1 MNFATGVPEDLDL
14 DNVLDN
20 YLTQLHGDVPASA
33 AAGMQAPGAGM
44 QMMGDGLAGLSTANF
59 GGMAGLVGMQ
69 GMLNQGMYGGMAG
82 MPNMAGMQMGLAGL
96 QQPGMTAAAAGGG
109 RQTSAKAKSA
119 GTRGRRQSEKALSK
133 AADDDSDAQSS
144 DGSASSGE
152 QKSRKKRELGNDDD
166 MTAAE
171 KRHLALQ
178 EKNRRAQRR
187 FRERQKAKIQDL
199 HQQIEE
205 LTQKVGGLQTE
216 NAALHSRTSILE
228 KVLDMRNEQIQVMQ
242 ESKEITQQVDEQTEG
257 PPLTLTA
264 VSGQSISLTTDMLKA
279 LSPEQIY
286 KIYQTYIKELSSR
299 LVELNQ
305 EGCAS
310 DDITAQVEKLTK
322 EVSFL
327 LMRLSVV
334 RPIETRKFIA
344 VSRQYLHNEE
354 EAIDMW
360 KSVVNSINLSEKQKL
375 DIVQWKQLFMQKV
388 EPIVD
393 ERKKL
398 NVQIQAHLPQ
408 ESFHTRNAITYIKTH
423 EAVAKLR
430 ENLRAEHNV
439 TIEFCAAVFKGV
451 LNSFQMASLLV
462 QAYPAVPDA
471 LAVASA
477 VIADMNDKG
486 QTLPSAL
493 ADMQSN
499 QGMPGLSMAAPL
511 LCPASDHNPNAPST
525 AAAAAAAAAAAGV
538 LQGASIGLGAVQN
551 GTVPLLQTLQQSNT
565 MSAAPAGANMPAAAV
580 DSLLAGQ
587 LQ

>member
-1 MNFATGVPEDLDL
+1 M
-14 DNVLDN
+14 
-20 YLTQLHGDVPASA
+20 HG
-33 AAGMQAPGAGM
+33 GNMMQH
-44 QMMGDGLAGLSTANF
+44 QGLAGGLPAALLSQAGILGF
-59 GGMAGLVGMQ
+59 GGQDPGQLGLDPQALARLMPEGGQ
-69 GMLNQGMYGGMAG
+69 GMSSGLNSNA
-82 MPNMAGMQMGLAGL
+82 
-96 QQPGMTAAAAGGG
+96 QP
-109 RQTSAKAKSA
+109 
-119 GTRGRRQSEKALSK
+119 RGRARNSSDAKHARSK
-133 AADDDSDAQSS
+133 PESHDHDSDAQSS

-152 QKSRKKRELGNDDD
+152 QKSRKKREISNDDD
-166 MTAAE
+166 LSVAE
-171 KRHLALQ
+171 RRHLALQ

-199 HQQIEE
+199 HKQIEE
-205 LTQKVGGLQTE
+205 LTAKVGNLQTE

-242 ESKEITQQVDEQTEG
+242 ESKEITQQVDDHLDA

-264 VSGQSISLTTDMLKA
+264 VSGQSISLTADMLKA

-286 KIYQTYIKELSSR
+286 KIYQTYIKELSAR
-299 LVELNQ
+299 LVELNKGTVVSPEATQ
-305 EGCAS
+305 
-310 DDITAQVEKLTK
+310 QVEKLTK

-344 VSRQYLHNEE
+344 VSRQYLSTEQ

-360 KSVVNSINLSEKQKL
+360 RDVVSSINLSKSQKL

-388 EPIVD
+388 EPIVE

-398 NVQIQAHLPQ
+398 NVQIQSHLPQ

-477 VIADMNDKG
+477 VIAEMAEKG
-486 QTLPSAL
+486 ESVPAN
-493 ADMQSN
+493 AAN
-499 QGMPGLSMAAPL
+499 MPQMEGINGLSVAPPL
-511 LCPASDHNPNAPST
+511 LCPTGDHNPHAPTT

-538 LQGASIGLGAVQN
+538 SQGASIGLGAVPSSQPL
-551 GTVPLLQTLQQSNT
+551 PLLQTLHAMQNPDVGPGGSN
-565 MSAAPAGANMPAAAV
+565 AVAAAAV
-580 DSLLAGQ
+580 EALMSGSLNSWPQGMGL
-587 LQ
+587 

>member
-1 MNFATGVPEDLDL
+1 MNFSAGIPEDLDL

-33 AAGMQAPGAGM
+33 AAGMQAPAGSM
-44 QMMGDGLAGLSTANF
+44 QMMSDGLTGLGAANM
-59 GGMAGLVGMQ
+59 GAMAGLVGMQ
-69 GMLNQGMYGGMAG
+69 GMLNQGMYAGMPGLQGMAG
-82 MPNMAGMQMGLAGL
+82 MPMGLAGM
-96 QQPGMTAAAAGGG
+96 QQPNMAAAAGSG
-109 RQTSAKAKSA
+109 RAASAKAKSA
-119 GTRGRRQSEKALSK
+119 GTRGRRASEKAVSK

-152 QKSRKKRELGNDDD
+152 QKSRKKREIGNDDD
-166 MTAAE
+166 LTAAE

-205 LTQKVGGLQTE
+205 LTQKVGSLQTE

-430 ENLRAEHNV
+430 ENLRAEHSV

-486 QTLPSAL
+486 QALPSAL

-499 QGMPGLSMAAPL
+499 QGMPGLSMAA
-511 LCPASDHNPNAPST
+511 
-525 AAAAAAAAAAAGV
+525 
-538 LQGASIGLGAVQN
+538 
-551 GTVPLLQTLQQSNT
+551 
-565 MSAAPAGANMPAAAV
+565 
-580 DSLLAGQ
+580 AGQ
-587 LQ
+587 Y